1 MFLRRGHNLSAILS
15 IPDRLVKKNLFC
27 VWRFSTA
34 ASAFLDRST
43 TAPVEEGIVNRSLEL
58 GIVLGFIVFAPREV
72 HGKQTGQQ
80 SRPDITVVVCDQ
92 VGIASEIWLTAKQ
105 QSIRILDNAGVDV
118 VWIDAAAKSCMPQ
131 SLDAY
136 FVVVVSPKAPKGWA
150 TFGTMGFALRTGSH
164 PRAYVFY
171 DLVRSFVR
179 NFQPSDP
186 FESSVGVILGHAIAH
201 EVGHLL
207 IPGDAHGA
215 GIMRANWSYKEWRE
229 ALAGALLFHPDDVK
243 VIQEQLRSR

>member
-1 MFLRRGHNLSAILS
+1 M
-15 IPDRLVKKNLFC
+15 VLF
-27 VWRFSTA
+27 
-34 ASAFLDRST
+34 
-43 TAPVEEGIVNRSLEL
+43 G
-58 GIVLGFIVFAPREV
+58 PREV
-72 HGKQTGQQ
+72 DGKQTGQQ
-80 SRPDITVVVCDQ
+80 RPQITLAVCDQ
-92 VGIASEIWLTAKQ
+92 VGIAPGIWLTAKQ
-105 QSIRILDNAGVDV
+105 QSMRILDSAGIDV
-118 VWIDAAAKSCMPQ
+118 VWMDTNRKNSCMAE

-136 FVVVVSPKAPKGWA
+136 FVVVVSRNAPKGRD
-150 TFGTMGFALRTGSH
+150 TFGTMGFVVRTGSH

-179 NFQPSDP
+179 SYEPSDP
-186 FESSVGVILGHAIAH
+186 QQSGMGVILGHAIAH

-215 GIMRANWSYKEWRE
+215 GIMRANWGYTEWRE

>member
-1 MFLRRGHNLSAILS
+1 MNGSFQPPLPPS
-15 IPDRLVKKNLFC
+15 
-27 VWRFSTA
+27 STKA
-34 ASAFLDRST
+34 QP
-43 TAPVEEGIVNRSLEL
+43 APVEEEGVKRALDF
-58 GIVLGFIVFAPREV
+58 GIVLGLVVLAPREV
-72 HGKQTGQQ
+72 HGKQTLQR
-80 SRPDITVVVCDQ
+80 SRPQITVVVCDQ
-92 VGIASEIWLTAKQ
+92 VRIAPERWLTAKQ

-118 VWIDAAAKSCMPQ
+118 VWIDAAAAKSCMAQ

-136 FVVVVSPKAPKGWA
+136 FVVVVSPKAPKGRIA
-150 TFGTMGFALRTGSH
+150 FGTMGFALRTGSH

-179 NFQPSDP
+179 NFEPSDP

-215 GIMRANWSYKEWRE
+215 GIMRTNWSYKEWRA
-229 ALAGALLFHPDDVK
+229 ALEGALLFHPDDVK
-243 VIQEQLRSR
+243 VIQEQLISR